1 MKNIGIRTKII
12 SITLLF
18 LGVGLFIAPG
28 VLVDIAELRFKQ
40 VIEEGSDK
48 LVEELKEDYQ
58 NLEPLESQ
66 RFIPYFV
73 LVYDKQNG
81 KLISQ
86 YSFFPPNLID
96 DYDPQSNKFSENL
109 TDLNFIKTESND
121 KKVDIVVGFSE
132 STPSE
137 IINGIE
143 RIFIVIYI
151 LASLLVIVG
160 ILISIQIALKPVDK
174 SIKKIEKLDPLN
186 KLEKLDEVASNDEI
200 GNLISTFN
208 SLLEKVNISSISQK
222 QFISN
227 ASHELKTPLT
237 SLKLQIEKLSVL
249 NGVDEE
255 MIKNIQEDINEIQS
269 TLEALLDLET
279 SGSNTEGSEEVLVND
294 LIKTVVVG
302 TDVVFQ
308 DREEIKVF
316 SNSKVIKLMLN
327 NLIGNA
333 EKFKSNKTVISTDFV
348 HGIPSVIV
356 EDDGGGI
363 KPENYDLIFTPFWQE
378 DESRTRNKGGKG
390 IGLSIVKNITLKYGW
405 TISVDK
411 SELGGA
417 KFIISF

>member
-73 LVYDKQNG
+73 LVYDKQSG
-81 KLISQ
+81 KLISE

-186 KLEKLDEVASNDEI
+186 KLEKLDAVASNDEI

-249 NGVDEE
+249 KGVDEE

-294 LIKTVVVG
+294 LIKEVVVG
-302 TDVVFQ
+302 TDVIFQ
-308 DREEIKVF
+308 DKKEIKIF
-316 SNSKVIKLMLN
+316 SNSNVIKLMLN

-363 KPENYDLIFTPFWQE
+363 KPENYDLIFAPFWQE

-390 IGLSIVKNITLKYGW
+390 IGLSIVKNIALKYGW

>member
-18 LGVGLFIAPG
+18 LGVGLFIAPE
-28 VLVDIAELRFKQ
+28 VLVDIAELRFKE
-40 VIEEGSDK
+40 VLEEGSDK

-81 KLISQ
+81 KLISE

-279 SGSNTEGSEEVLVND
+279 SGSNTEGSEEVLVNE
-294 LIKTVVVG
+294 LIKTVVVD

-316 SNSKVIKLMLN
+316 SNSKVVKLMLN

-333 EKFKSNKTVISTDFV
+333 EKFKSKTTVISTDLV

-378 DESRTRNKGGKG
+378 DESRTRNKSGKG
-390 IGLSIVKNITLKYGW
+390 IGLSIVKNIALKYGW

>member
-1 MKNIGIRTKII
+1 LKNVGIRIKII
-12 SITLLF
+12 SITLVF

-269 TLEALLDLET
+269 TLEALLDLEN

-294 LIKTVVVG
+294 LIKGVVVG
-302 TDVVFQ
+302 TDVIFQ
-308 DREEIKVF
+308 DKKEIKIF
-316 SNSKVIKLMLN
+316 SNSNVIKLMLN

>member
-81 KLISQ
+81 KLISE

-279 SGSNTEGSEEVLVND
+279 SGSNTEGSEEVLVNE
-294 LIKTVVVG
+294 LIKTVSG
-302 TDVVFQ
+302 
-308 DREEIKVF
+308 RYRYC
-316 SNSKVIKLMLN
+316 
-327 NLIGNA
+327 
-333 EKFKSNKTVISTDFV
+333 ISR
-348 HGIPSVIV
+348 
-356 EDDGGGI
+356 
-363 KPENYDLIFTPFWQE
+363 QE
-378 DESRTRNKGGKG
+378 RNK
-390 IGLSIVKNITLKYGW
+390 
-405 TISVDK
+405 
-411 SELGGA
+411 
-417 KFIISF
+417 SFFKQ

>member
-1 MKNIGIRTKII
+1 MKNVGIRTKII
-12 SITLLF
+12 LITLLF
-18 LGVGLFIAPG
+18 LGVGLFFAPEI
-28 VLVDIAELRFKQ
+28 LVDIAELRFKE
-40 VIEEGSDK
+40 ILEEGSDK

-58 NLEPLESQ
+58 NLEPLDGQ

-73 LVYDKQNG
+73 LVYDKRNG
-81 KLISQ
+81 ELISE

-96 DYDPQSNKFSENL
+96 NYDPKSNKFSENL
-109 TDLNFIKTESND
+109 TDINFIKTESND

-249 NGVDEE
+249 NGIDEE

-279 SGSNTEGSEEVLVND
+279 SGSNTEGSKEVLVNE
-294 LIKTVVVG
+294 LIKTLVIG
-302 TDVVFQ
+302 TDIVFK
-308 DREEIKVF
+308 DKKEIKVF
-316 SNSKVIKLMLN
+316 SNSKVVKLMLN

-333 EKFKSNKTVISTDFV
+333 EKFKSKTTVISTDLV
-348 HGIPSVIV
+348 HGVPSVIV

-378 DESRTRNKGGKG
+378 DESRTRNKNGKG

>member
-81 KLISQ
+81 KLISE

-269 TLEALLDLET
+269 TLEALLDLEN

-294 LIKTVVVG
+294 LIKGVVVG
-302 TDVVFQ
+302 TDVIFQ
-308 DREEIKVF
+308 DKKEIKIF
-316 SNSKVIKLMLN
+316 SNSNVIKLMLN

>member
-1 MKNIGIRTKII
+1 MKNVGIRTKII

-81 KLISQ
+81 KLISE

-279 SGSNTEGSEEVLVND
+279 SGSNTEGSEEVLVNE

-302 TDVVFQ
+302 TDIVFQ
-308 DREEIKVF
+308 DKKEIKVF
-316 SNSKVIKLMLN
+316 SNSKVVKLMLN

>member
-81 KLISQ
+81 KLISE

-294 LIKTVVVG
+294 LIKGVVVG
-302 TDVVFQ
+302 TDVIFQ
-308 DREEIKVF
+308 DKKEIKIF
-316 SNSKVIKLMLN
+316 SNSNVIKLMLN

-390 IGLSIVKNITLKYGW
+390 IGLSIVKNIALKYGW

>member
-279 SGSNTEGSEEVLVND
+279 LGSNTESSEEVLVND
-294 LIKTVVVG
+294 LIKGVVVG
-302 TDVVFQ
+302 TDVIFQ
-308 DREEIKVF
+308 DKKEIKIF
-316 SNSKVIKLMLN
+316 SNSNVIKLMLN

-390 IGLSIVKNITLKYGW
+390 IGLSIVKNIALKYGW

>member
-81 KLISQ
+81 KLISE

-249 NGVDEE
+249 NGVNEE

-279 SGSNTEGSEEVLVND
+279 SGSNTEGSEEVLVNE
-294 LIKTVVVG
+294 LIKTVVVD

-316 SNSKVIKLMLN
+316 SNSKVVKLMLN

-333 EKFKSNKTVISTDFV
+333 EKFKSKTTVISTDLV

-378 DESRTRNKGGKG
+378 DESRTRNKSGKG
-390 IGLSIVKNITLKYGW
+390 IGLSIVKNIALKYGW

>member
-96 DYDPQSNKFSENL
+96 DYDPQSNQFSENL

-186 KLEKLDEVASNDEI
+186 KLEKLDAVASNDEI

-279 SGSNTEGSEEVLVND
+279 LGSNTESSEEVLVND
-294 LIKTVVVG
+294 LIKGVVVG
-302 TDVVFQ
+302 TDVIFQ
-308 DREEIKVF
+308 DKKEIKIF
-316 SNSKVIKLMLN
+316 SNSNVIKLMLN